1 MYMVE
6 RSTYSIQSNQLVLR
20 KGSAILKKGQG
31 PKINNIL
38 CRYYITTRPSNI
50 STTPYFFPT
59 ESFLNFSSYYS
70 NLLHPNFYCSLI
82 VLSLL
87 SHDGP
92 LAF

>member
-1 MYMVE
+1 MVE

-59 ESFLNFSSYYS
+59 ESFLNFSSYN
-70 NLLHPNFYCSLI
+70 NLLDPNFYWLLI
-82 VLSLL
+82 
-87 SHDGP
+87 
-92 LAF
+92 AFIIVAL

>member
-38 CRYYITTRPSNI
+38 CRYYITRPSNI

-70 NLLHPNFYCSLI
+70 NLLDPNFYWLLI
-82 VLSLL
+82 
-87 SHDGP
+87 
-92 LAF
+92 AFIIVAL